1 MLILTRKTGEKILI
15 ADNVSITVLN
25 VSGTQVKLGI
35 DAPQDVRIMREE
47 LLSGPDGAGD
57 GAVEE

>member
-25 VSGTQVKLGI
+25 
-35 DAPQDVRIMREE
+35 
-47 LLSGPDGAGD
+47 
-57 GAVEE
+57 

>member
-15 ADNVSITVLN
+15 AEDVTITVLN

-35 DAPQDVRIMREE
+35 DAPKDVRIMREE
-47 LLSGPDGAGD
+47 LLDATAGEQL
-57 GAVEE
+57 EE

>member
-15 ADNVSITVLN
+15 SDDVRITVLH

-35 DAPQDVRIMREE
+35 DAPKDVRIMREE
-47 LLSGPDGAGD
+47 LLDCSDDELP
-57 GAVEE
+57 VET

>member
-15 ADNVSITVLN
+15 ADDVTITVLH

-35 DAPQDVRIMREE
+35 DAPKDVRIMREE
-47 LLSGPDGAGD
+47 LLDTPVGEQPK
-57 GAVEE
+57 E

>member
-47 LLSGPDGAGD
+47 LLADGEDAGN
-57 GAVEE
+57 EQQ